1 MSGRRVAQLLA
12 LFGLY
17 AIIGTRIVGLGPTSG
32 PSPTMLMEL
41 AVLTAL
47 LLIGAIF
54 IFTRPVRAPLD

>member
-1 MSGRRVAQLLA
+1 
-12 LFGLY
+12 
-17 AIIGTRIVGLGPTSG
+17 
-32 PSPTMLMEL
+32 MLVEL